1 VAITVVTSAAGA
13 MVAGSADLSA
23 GNTATAAT
31 EATTTVAAS
40 TATTRTSSELEA
52 LVKACLATKDP
63 QSAECATAVEA
74 STLSRED
81 FWAKVAMSLDEHA
94 RPAVA
99 AETPKTDAPK
109 TELKP
114 QANTRELLSLVAAC
128 VESHERAS
136 GACDKALTA
145 SGLDADAF
153 WAKVGAMVRATTDQ
167 AKAETATRPN
177 TEALTGLVKDCLAKY
192 AAAKSTAEGA
202 SLASEACRKA
212 IEASGLSS
220 SDFWARFGPKPEPTR
235 VPEPST
241 KPKTTRTS
249 APANTVS
256 TAQLEVMVRDCF
268 AKYLIAKNTGEGAAA
283 ASEACERAIQA
294 SGLDRTAFF
303 AKLGTPGSKYPR
315 ESLVHRAAR
324 RRTRRSPI
332 QRRHAL
338 PVFALT

>member
-1 VAITVVTSAAGA
+1 MFDKILGALTLVRHAVAITVVTSAAGA

-31 EATTTVAAS
+31 QATTTVAAS
-40 TATTRTSSELEA
+40 TAATRNSSELEA

-136 GACDKALTA
+136 GACDKALSA

-153 WAKVGAMVRATTDQ
+153 WAKVGALVRATTDQ

-241 KPKTTRTS
+241 KPKTTSRPEPTRTS
-249 APANTVS
+249 ALANTANVS
-256 TAQLEVMVRDCF
+256 TAQLEGMVRDCF

-303 AKLGTPGSKYPR
+303 AKFGTPGSK
-315 ESLVHRAAR
+315 
-324 RRTRRSPI
+324 
-332 QRRHAL
+332 
-338 PVFALT
+338 